1 MPDTKPAGK
10 HAWTRE
16 FKLKALSMMNETDNV
31 RALAQQLGV
40 RRELLYVWRQ
50 RYQAGG
56 AAALHTIGRPP
67 LAAKRTEIRT
77 GP

>member
-1 MPDTKPAGK
+1 MPDAKPAGRNS
-10 HAWTRE
+10 WTRD
-16 FKLKALSMMNETDNV
+16 FKLKALSMMEATDNV
-31 RALAQQLGV
+31 RALAEQLGV

-67 LAAKRTEIRT
+67 LADKRAEIR
-77 GP
+77 PRP